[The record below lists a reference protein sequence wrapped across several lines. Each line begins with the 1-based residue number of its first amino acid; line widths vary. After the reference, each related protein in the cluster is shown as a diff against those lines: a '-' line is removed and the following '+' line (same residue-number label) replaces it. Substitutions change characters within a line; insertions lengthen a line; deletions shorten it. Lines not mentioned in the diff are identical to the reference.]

1 MIPFFFVG
9 SRRSGTTLVCHIVNY
24 HPRLYTPFERYIMW
38 ILHCIRTTNG
48 VISRP
53 SCGALAPMLIT
64 LEQSGKAFLSY
75 LQSDRGSAAARIAFF
90 AAIHSCRMRRG
101 TGKWR
106 DDLVAIGEKNPPEY
120 ADPAMQKFIL
130 EALPEAKF
138 VHVVRH
144 PAAVVGSK
152 MNFAVRRSTD
162 GRRDV
167 PLVWKVAL
175 EANYRSWV
183 QIEQWVLEVNAP
195 LLTIRYEDLIANPVD
210 EARRLYE
217 FLGVSST
224 DYIDRRVKHNVKE
237 SRNSKYDLSVIDIEG
252 LAEIMELYKYGGLTG

>member
-24 HPRLYTPFERYIMW
+24 HPKLYTPFERYIMW
-38 ILHCIRTTNG
+38 ILHCIKTTNG

-64 LEQSGKAFLSY
+64 LEQSGKAFLHY
-75 LQSDRGSAAARIAFF
+75 LQSDRGSAAACTAFF

-106 DDLVAIGEKNPPEY
+106 NDLVAIGEKNPPEY
-120 ADPAMQKFIL
+120 ASPEMQEFIL
-130 EALPEAKF
+130 GALLEARF
-138 VHVVRH
+138 IHIVRH
-144 PAAVVGSK
+144 PAAVIGSK
-152 MNFAVRRSTD
+152 MHYASRRATD

-175 EANYRSWV
+175 EANYRTWI
-183 QIEQWVLEVNAP
+183 QIEQWVLKIDAP
-195 LLTIRYEDLIANPVD
+195 VLTIRYEDLIANPVD
-210 EARRLYE
+210 EAHELYE

-224 DYIDRRVKHNVKE
+224 DYIDRRIKHNVKE
-237 SRNSKYDLSVIDIEG
+237 SGNSKYDLSVIDIDG
-252 LAEIMELYKYGGLTG
+252 LPEMMDLYGYE